1 MPSLQAAII
10 AARALLKRRLSPG
23 HLPPPSDPAPLGL
36 EAQSSQIQELIVKAL
51 DKRMHEPF
59 LLVGSRGTGKSLCL
73 EHAFAR
79 LRERYRVQGKLRP
92 FRVVYVNGRMESTD
106 VGAISEIAA
115 QLEMSKTLDT
125 SKRRSTGGSAAGGRG
140 GGRGARNQLDFVVE
154 GMRSGTFEETPLV
167 FVIDNIEEFARR
179 GGRGG
184 GGGGAGGG
192 GKQLLLY
199 SLMDL
204 QHRDDLQFVVL
215 GVSAELDVLDRF
227 EKRIRSRI
235 SNKQIFFPPAQPLAS
250 VILPIFDQAL
260 HLPEDPPSSYPSL
273 SSSFDHSSSD
283 IVEVQRRYARA
294 FNNAWAALRPSL
306 PPLLEWPQKLGRP
319 LRWFTTLAYRA
330 VTNLDSE
337 TPFLTLAHFNEA
349 LKMQA
354 PHTTAASRGGFATL
368 ANLELLVVIAMKRL
382 VDRGKEKCTLDMIW
396 KEYEAFLKQ
405 EPLLP
410 CRYSRPV
417 LHKGLL
423 NVLALGLACVCHR
436 VPPGGKSY
444 LEQCPLPPDKDF
456 GSLDAA
462 DLGSAPL
469 CITFYPQD
477 LHDFLVAQEH
487 ALPTLLTRWG
497 SSWTE

>member
-1 MPSLQAAII
+1 MALLCMTTDFLVSILIRDFASSSSSLTLLPSLPP
-10 AARALLKRRLSPG
+10 LL
-23 HLPPPSDPAPLGL
+23 PLTN
-36 EAQSSQIQELIVKAL
+36 
-51 DKRMHEPF
+51 R
-59 LLVGSRGTGKSLCL
+59 
-73 EHAFAR
+73 
-79 LRERYRVQGKLRP
+79 
-92 FRVVYVNGRMESTD
+92 
-106 VGAISEIAA
+106 
-115 QLEMSKTLDT
+115 
-125 SKRRSTGGSAAGGRG
+125 
-140 GGRGARNQLDFVVE
+140 
-154 GMRSGTFEETPLV
+154 
-167 FVIDNIEEFARR
+167 
-179 GGRGG
+179 
-184 GGGGAGGG
+184 
-192 GKQLLLY
+192 
-199 SLMDL
+199 
-204 QHRDDLQFVVL
+204 
-215 GVSAELDVLDRF
+215 LDVLDRF

-235 SNKQIFFPPAQPLAS
+235 SNKQIFFPSAQPLAS
-250 VILPIFDQAL
+250 VILPIFDQAF
-260 HLPEDPPSSYPSL
+260 HLPEDPPSSSSYPALPPSFT
-273 SSSFDHSSSD
+273 SSSSSSSTD
-283 IVEVQRRYARA
+283 IQEVQRRYARA
-294 FNNAWAALRPSL
+294 FNKSWAALRPSL
-306 PPLLEWPQKLGRP
+306 LPLLEWPQKLGRP

-330 VTNLDSE
+330 VTNLDVE

-354 PHTTAASRGGFATL
+354 PHATAASRGGFATL

-436 VPPGGKSY
+436 VPPGGRSY
-444 LEQCPLPPDKDF
+444 LEQGPLPPEKDF

-462 DLGSAPL
+462 DLGTAPL